1 MPGLMIN
8 FRYSAKGYNT
18 WFQWGMTMIYFDVKK
33 KKQNW
38 KQKNKYEEAI
48 S

>member
-8 FRYSAKGYNT
+8 FRYSAKYNT
-18 WFQWGMTMIYFDVKK
+18 WFQWGMTMIYFDVK
-33 KKQNW
+33 QN

>member
-18 WFQWGMTMIYFDVKK
+18 WFQWGMTMIYFDVKQ
-33 KKQNW
+33 KQTW